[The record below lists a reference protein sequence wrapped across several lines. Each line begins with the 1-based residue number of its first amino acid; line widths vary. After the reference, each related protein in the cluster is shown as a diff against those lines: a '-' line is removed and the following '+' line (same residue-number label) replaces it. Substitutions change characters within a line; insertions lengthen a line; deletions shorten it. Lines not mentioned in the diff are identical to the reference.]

1 MAKTVVTRKSRRRK
15 EMEALKVENTLQ
27 NPKKLTDKRT
37 RNSLYQ
43 TVWRWHFYAG
53 LIFAPFL
60 FILAVTGSI
69 YLFKPQ
75 IEQMLYQEYYEIT
88 PQGDKKSASVHIE
101 EVKKLYPDAVVTKY
115 RPGEND
121 TRSSEVSIIS
131 NNESL
136 TIFIDPYTGKSIGEL
151 KDEDRIMNKIEEF
164 HGELMAGTLGDRIVE
179 LAACW
184 AIVLIVTGL
193 FLWFPRKKQSLSGV
207 LFPRLKKG
215 KKILRRDLH
224 AVPAFWITA
233 GMLFLIMTGLP
244 WSGFWGSN
252 FQSLATNSGAGYPP
266 SIWSGSAPTSTIKTK
281 DIADV
286 PWAAENIDVPKSEIQ
301 GFIPLSI
308 DDVVVIANREGIH
321 PSYTVNIPNEKEGV
335 YTLSAFPPKAQDEAT
350 LHIDQYSGAVL
361 ADYRYDNYGIVGK
374 IVALGITLHK
384 GTQFGLINQL
394 ISLLICLG
402 IILVTV
408 SGFYLWL
415 KRKPKKEMGAPK
427 APSIKKMKLFLIL
440 LIGLGILFPLVGLSL
455 IVVWLMDWLI
465 IQRISVVKKFMN
477 A

>member
-1 MAKTVVTRKSRRRK
+1 
-15 EMEALKVENTLQ
+15 MESQ
-27 NPKKLTDKRT
+27 KKDTEKQT
-37 RNSLYQ
+37 KASIYQ
-43 TVWRWHFYAG
+43 LVWRWHFYAG
-53 LIFAPFL
+53 IIFAPFL
-60 FILAVTGSI
+60 IILAVTGSI

-75 IEQMLYQEYYEIT
+75 IEPMIYKDYYQVS
-88 PQGDKKSASVHIE
+88 PQNDKISASEQIE
-101 EVKKLYPDAVVTKY
+101 EVKKLYPDATVKKY
-115 RPGEND
+115 RPGENA
-121 TRSSEVSIIS
+121 TRSSEVRITS

-136 TIFIDPYTGKSIGEL
+136 TIFINPYTGKFIGEL
-151 KDEDRIMNKIEEF
+151 KDEDRIMNKIEEI

-184 AIVLIVTGL
+184 AVVLIVTGL
-193 FLWFPRKKQSLSGV
+193 FLWFPRKKKNLSGV
-207 LFPRLKKG
+207 LFPRFKKG

-233 GMLFLIMTGLP
+233 GMLFLILTGLP

-281 DIADV
+281 DIAEV
-286 PWAAENIDVPKSEIQ
+286 PWAAENLDVPKSEIQ

-308 DDVVVIANREGIH
+308 DDVVAIGNREGIH
-321 PSYTVNIPNEKEGV
+321 PSFTVNIPSEKEGV
-335 YTLSAFPPKAQDEAT
+335 YTLSAYPPKAQDEVT
-350 LHIDQYSGAVL
+350 MHIDQYTGAVL
-361 ADYRYDNYGIVGK
+361 ADYRYDHYGLIGK
-374 IVALGITLHK
+374 VVALGITLHK

-402 IILVTV
+402 IILVAV

-427 APSIKKMKLFLIL
+427 SPNIKKMKPFLFL

-455 IVVWLMDWLI
+455 IAVWLIDWLI